1 MMNAGDLAILAW
13 CDLGGILRTRPV
25 PLDQLEA
32 KRQFGVGFAAAGTAI
47 TPFDGIV
54 DNPFGPLDEVRM
66 VPVENASV
74 VVPQTADVPA
84 MHLHLTRTLDASGA
98 LANYCP
104 RNFCESALS
113 SLERETGWTLWSAF
127 EHEFTVK
134 KAPFLFGAV
143 YSVESVRLAARFA
156 HDMAAALRPLE
167 LECFEPEFG
176 KGQFEVSC
184 APLPGVAGP
193 DRAILTRE
201 VIREIARRHGVT
213 VTLAPKPTLDAAS
226 NGMHVHFSFRDR
238 DDKPALYD
246 PSQPATV
253 TPMAASFISGII
265 RHMDAVTAVSAPTP
279 ASYLRLGPSHWS
291 CGYAAFGVQ
300 NREAALRVCPSP
312 NREPLAAAAAT
323 NLELRTPDGT
333 CNPYLAI
340 GVLALAGLQGIRDK
354 RPLPAIVDRDP
365 ATLTRDERAALQ
377 VRPLPTSLAE
387 AIDALESDDL
397 AKLWMPKYLHQ
408 TFINLKRMEI
418 SRFASSDPS
427 AIAHAYG
434 NLY

>member
-1 MMNAGDLAILAW
+1 MLDAGDLAILAW
-13 CDLGGILRTRPV
+13 CDLGAILRTRPV

-66 VPVENASV
+66 VPVDGASII
-74 VVPQTADVPA
+74 VPQTPDVPA

-98 LANYCP
+98 PADFCP
-104 RNFCESALS
+104 RNFCESALGF
-113 SLERETGWTLWSAF
+113 LERETGWTLWSAF

-134 KAPFLFGAV
+134 DAPFLLGAV

-156 HDMAAALRPLE
+156 HDVTAALRPLE

-201 VIREIARRHGVT
+201 VIREIARRHGVS
-213 VTLAPKPTLDAAS
+213 VTFAPKPAPDATG
-226 NGMHVHFSFRDR
+226 NGMHIHFSFRDR
-238 DDKPALYD
+238 EGKAALYD

-253 TPMAASFISGII
+253 TPTAASFISGVI
-265 RHMDAVTAVSAPTP
+265 RHMDSVTAVSAPTP

-312 NREPLAAAAAT
+312 NRERLAATAAT

-340 GVLALAGLQGIRDK
+340 GVLALAGLQGIRE
-354 RPLPAIVDRDP
+354 RLPLPAIVDRDP
-365 ATLTRDERAALQ
+365 AALSTEERATLN
-377 VRPLPTSLAE
+377 VRPLPASLAE
-387 AIDALESDDL
+387 ALDAFESDNV
-397 AKLWMPKYLHQ
+397 ARLWMPRYLHE

-418 SRFASSDPS
+418 NRFAYADPS
-427 AIAHAYG
+427 AITRAYCS
-434 NLY
+434 LY